1 MDREWPVVGKI
12 NVSECELDAINLSE
26 CYQCLGQG

>member
-12 NVSECELDAINLSE
+12 NVSECECYTVKLSV
-26 CYQCLGQG
+26 CYQPLGQS